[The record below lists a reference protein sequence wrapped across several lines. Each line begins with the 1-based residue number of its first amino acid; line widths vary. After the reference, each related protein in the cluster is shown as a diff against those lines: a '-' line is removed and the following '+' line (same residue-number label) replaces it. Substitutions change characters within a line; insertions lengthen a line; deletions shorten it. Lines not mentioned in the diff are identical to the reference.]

1 MNELELF
8 FSDLNEQAKKKVME
22 FYGMESAGDGN
33 WEILPLCILCNEDT
47 EYVKRETQES

>member
-1 MNELELF
+1 MQELELF

-22 FYGMESAGDGN
+22 FYGMESADDGN
-33 WEILPLCILCNEDT
+33 WEILPLCILYNEDT